1 MTLHQER
8 EHPEFVEGC
17 FGCKIS
23 VVAVSTGAANSGFSM
38 SPKAWDAEL
47 QAYRDVRKQGIQPA
61 STKMKDI
68 RVAEATGLTREQI
81 LKPYKSSLS
90 SGRPD

>member
-17 FGCKIS
+17 FGCKVGAIS
-23 VVAVSTGAANSGFSM
+23 VSSGAANSDFSM

-47 QAYRDVRKQGIQPA
+47 QAYRNVRAQGIQPS
-61 STKMKDI
+61 STKMRDI
-68 RVAEATGLTREQI
+68 QVAEEISNRSGKPFKADDSLGGLI
-81 LKPYKSSLS
+81 
-90 SGRPD
+90 

>member
-47 QAYRDVRKQGIQPA
+47 QAYRDLRKQGIQPA

-68 RVAEATGLTREQI
+68 RVAEEISNRSGKAFKADDSLGGLV
-81 LKPYKSSLS
+81 
-90 SGRPD
+90 